1 MSIIPY
7 ELFTAGFLDAKAP
20 VTLCSLRVGDI
31 DLGPYTRF
39 ILPKHAFA
47 SPLQVSGRSEWVQV
61 QFVRLLDPTRHPGLN
76 ARRILIDPVSRR
88 WRAGAWKVLESSVRE
103 LKRLPAPSRWLGRD
117 MPLSELVVPPS
128 VDSSSSYELIDGT
141 LVYDTYAQHRRS
153 LHWADVNW
161 IVLEKYASGPPGH
174 EVPGRRLVLAAG
186 EEHVLKPP
194 ASVEAP
200 LYQVLCQRF
209 GISEEAIAAVLAAE
223 VPRGCQLWSRV
234 PRITMTGSQC
244 LDGGR
249 SAQCLWN
256 WLQHGASGPLEVGP
270 LRISNATAGGHSGPL
285 RRFTPRE
292 VWFEFSGI
300 GDATDKADVVQALQG
315 LKVQGTDQ
323 LEVRP
328 DWSQVL
334 EWRSDELTMTLY
346 FGQHGRGCLELSA
359 DEYLRRLRT
368 SAAERNRPEQIDVDA
383 DEALPLASE
392 LSGFDLDHMGAHLS
406 PRRDAPT
413 SLQGAVLWRAGE
425 HWGISHDVW
434 SLSWRTGD
442 LAELAHSDSDFLRDR
457 GGPYEHLQIILRD
470 GASICLDTKG
480 QFDMEAIR
488 YFLRMPEVGAER
500 YGYTA

>member
-39 ILPKHAFA
+39 VLPTQA
-47 SPLQVSGRSEWVQV
+47 SASSLPGSGRSEWVQL
-61 QFVRLLDPTRHPGLN
+61 QFVRLLDPTRRPGLN
-76 ARRILIDPVSRR
+76 ARRVMIDPVSRC

-128 VDSSSSYELIDGT
+128 IDSSSGYELIDDT
-141 LVYDTYAQHRRS
+141 LVYGTYAQHRRS
-153 LHWADVNW
+153 LNWADVNW
-161 IVLEKYASGPPGH
+161 IVLEKYAPGPPGR
-174 EVPGRRLVLAAG
+174 EFPGRRLVLAAG
-186 EEHVLKPP
+186 EEHVLEPP

-209 GISEEAIAAVLAAE
+209 GISAEAIKAVLAAE
-223 VPRGCQLWSRV
+223 MPRGCQLWSRV
-234 PRITMTGSQC
+234 PRIAMTGKQR
-244 LDGGR
+244 LDGGK
-249 SAQCLWN
+249 SAQSLWD
-256 WLQHGASGPLEVGP
+256 WLQHGASGPLVVGP
-270 LRISNATAGGHSGPL
+270 LRISNATASGRSGPL
-285 RRFTPRE
+285 RRFMPRG

-300 GDATDKADVVQALQG
+300 GEATAKEDVVQALQG
-315 LKVQGTDQ
+315 LKVHGGDQ
-323 LEVRP
+323 LAVRP

-334 EWRSDELTMTLY
+334 EWRSDVLTMTLY

-368 SAAERNRPEQIDVDA
+368 SAAERNRPEQIDVNA
-383 DEALPLASE
+383 DEVLPLASE

-413 SLQGAVLWRAGE
+413 SLHGAVLWRAGE

-442 LAELAHSDSDFLRDR
+442 LAELAHSDSDFMRDR

-470 GASICLDTKG
+470 GALIRLDTKG

-488 YFLRMPEVGAER
+488 YFLRMPDVGAER
-500 YGYTA
+500 CGHTA